1 MVTPLDLR
9 SLDASRRPSH
19 PDGRRALIEVG
30 CATDRTSVSAAQD
43 DFLPAEL
50 KIVSPE
56 LVLVDP
62 RLSIRA
68 RKLLA
73 DPGETLAR
81 MGRRRTPSHARELDA
96 GTSAD
101 PASANEEE
109 VAGAL
114 RRITELSEVVPPKP
128 RRRRLLT
135 LVTGV
140 GAASAVGLLVLDLQ
154 LGLHQW
160 PF

>member
-1 MVTPLDLR
+1 M
-9 SLDASRRPSH
+9 
-19 PDGRRALIEVG
+19 
-30 CATDRTSVSAAQD
+30 SAAHD
-43 DFLPAEL
+43 VSVPAEL
-50 KIVSPE
+50 QILSPE

-62 RLSIRA
+62 RLSILA

-73 DPGETLAR
+73 DSGETLAR

-101 PASANEEE
+101 PASANEEK

-140 GAASAVGLLVLDLQ
+140 GAASACGLLALDLQ
-154 LGLHQW
+154 LGLYQW

>member
-1 MVTPLDLR
+1 M
-9 SLDASRRPSH
+9 
-19 PDGRRALIEVG
+19 
-30 CATDRTSVSAAQD
+30 AAAHD
-43 DFLPAEL
+43 VFVPAEL
-50 KIVSPE
+50 EIMSPE

-62 RLSIRA
+62 RLSTRA

-81 MGRRRTPSHARELDA
+81 MGRRPSQSHARELE
-96 GTSAD
+96 SAANAD
-101 PASANEEE
+101 LASSSDEDVGA
-109 VAGAL
+109 AL
-114 RRITELSEVVPPKP
+114 RRITELSEVVPPKR

-140 GAASAVGLLVLDLQ
+140 GAASAGGLLALDLQ
-154 LGLHQW
+154 LGLYQW